1 MTQLKSFFDLMN
13 ELSMKSD
20 KKLPNLKVPVK
31 GKKGVSKYM
40 RKKLASTAKDD
51 INASVQSADRK
62 PEKYLKPDGKMGIR
76 MVKVDKEVI
85 KKESIDNH
93 PKVKAARKAHAA
105 GTWDGNVD
113 KEGEA
118 VVHINGK
125 PHTVTNRYGPKK
137 QSNPDRFKPFKKKT
151 NEAIKHT
158 HAVVDPAGKVAGMT
172 SNERDAKDIAR
183 RHKGKVIKLKRPMST
198 KKGEMMINRP
208 FKEAINHDDA
218 HRDAQQYSDGSM
230 SVKKIPS
237 MIKKSGDKHLHL
249 HMKSYHKE
257 KDGQDFAK
265 KHGYKVKNY
274 VKTQSGTRMDIHKE
288 SLDEASM
295 AMKKAEKLMGPT
307 KNYQQAVDRVMKGLR
322 ISKSQAEKM
331 VKKILGVNPK
341 TNRIESVNEIVDP
354 MDLRGRPKKRDPY
367 PKSPYGMKHPLHPLN
382 IQKRKE
388 KEKQKKAAAK
398 KEEVEEAKTFKYFDN
413 RDDAHAHAK
422 KHGGKV
428 FVNTGKGA
436 TKVKG
441 KPINTHVVIKKEE
454 VDVDEALTMQQ
465 RIKKRR
471 DMKRNKARIAIG
483 RRRAK
488 KKMANMKVIKKRSD
502 RQARNAIA
510 KKLTRGIPK
519 RDLTPARKKEIEK
532 RLESPALKMRIKRL
546 SKRMFKDVRK
556 KEVMRK
562 KG

>member
-1 MTQLKSFFDLMN
+1 MN

-31 GKKGVSKYM
+31 GKKGVSKFM

-62 PEKYLKPDGKMGIR
+62 PEKYMKPDGKMGIR

-85 KKESIDNH
+85 KKESVGKTAGDKSYYHLQRAKELAKKDGHDYDKLPKYDRAKPHQDHYHDKAKNESSFGDNSLAARLIKIRSH

-125 PHTVTNRYGPKK
+125 PHTVTNKYGKKKNEGVETIKTRVGERPKGVGWGLHRSGQQRK
-137 QSNPDRFKPFKKKT
+137 EPHDIWKRTTKKVAPPRFKKKT
-151 NEAIKHT
+151 N
-158 HAVVDPAGKVAGMT
+158 
-172 SNERDAKDIAR
+172 
-183 RHKGKVIKLKRPMST
+183 
-198 KKGEMMINRP
+198 
-208 FKEAINHDDA
+208 EAINHDDA
-218 HRDAQQYSDGSM
+218 HRDAQTHSDGSM

-274 VKTQSGTRMDIHKE
+274 VKTPSGTRMDIHKE
-288 SLDEASM
+288 A
-295 AMKKAEKLMGPT
+295 
-307 KNYQQAVDRVMKGLR
+307 
-322 ISKSQAEKM
+322 
-331 VKKILGVNPK
+331 
-341 TNRIESVNEIVDP
+341 VNEIVDP

-398 KEEVEEAKTFKYFDN
+398 KEGVEEAKTFDYFDN

-441 KPINTHVVIKKEE
+441 KPVNTHVVIKKEE

-471 DMKRNKARIAIG
+471 DMKRNKARIAVG

-510 KKLTRGIPK
+510 KKITRGVSK